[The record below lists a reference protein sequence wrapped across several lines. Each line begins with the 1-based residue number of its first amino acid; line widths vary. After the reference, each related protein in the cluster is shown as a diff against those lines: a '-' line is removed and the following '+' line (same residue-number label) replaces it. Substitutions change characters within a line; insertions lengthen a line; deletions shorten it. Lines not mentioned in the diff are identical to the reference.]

1 MFLLTKK
8 VIIKIILLIIILILF
23 SHCKQSKLDLANISD
38 YKEFN
43 MQATKSSCKKIREC
57 FGYIYRTFP
66 EQIARSSSL
75 EECESVILKDLDK
88 KIEKHNLKVQN
99 LARTCYTN
107 ILSSDCKT
115 LPLIIVTDSNCKLL
129 KAEIKK
135 FNISNY

>member
-23 SHCKQSKLDLANISD
+23 SHCKQGKLDLANISD

-43 MQATKSSCKKIREC
+43 IQATKASCKKIREC

-66 EQIARSSSL
+66 EQIARNSSL
-75 EECESVILKDLDK
+75 EECESVTLKDLDK
-88 KIEKHNLKVQN
+88 KIEKHNLKIQN

-115 LPLIIVTDSNCKLL
+115 LPLIIVTDSNCSLL